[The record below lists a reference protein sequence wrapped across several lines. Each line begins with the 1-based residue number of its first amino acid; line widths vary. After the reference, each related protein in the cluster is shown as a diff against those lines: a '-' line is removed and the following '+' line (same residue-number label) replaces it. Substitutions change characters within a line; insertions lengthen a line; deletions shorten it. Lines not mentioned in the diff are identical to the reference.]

1 MACFCI
7 FLGIKMKNLIFL
19 AAILGTIFIGAFFVH
34 GEEYIPNAGGNSAD
48 VGQYTPVTIDTY
60 DSNRNKIQMTFTHKP
75 QRVVVDEL
83 NTMETLLA
91 LGLGDSIV
99 ETSVSPKSM
108 SYKRLLQE
116 YPEEMA
122 KIQKKT
128 VHSLN
133 TETVLSANPDL
144 ILGWKSTF
152 TSILRRPTQWWNAR
166 GIKTYVVATSN
177 HILNYGTIEDEKQF
191 LADMGK
197 IFHVEPKTN
206 HLIREIQD
214 ELKTTQEAVQGK
226 PQQRVMVI
234 EVSGRGAFM
243 NYDDGWLVGDMVRS
257 LGGCMPVK
265 EKRVG
270 VEGLIEENPDV
281 IFVVYFSDY
290 QKDIIRSIFQ
300 QPEYSSLKAVQNNR
314 ICLLPFDCM
323 YTSAIKTIKGIRLIK
338 NGLYPELNASGKRS

>member
-1 MACFCI
+1 M
-7 FLGIKMKNLIFL
+7 
-19 AAILGTIFIGAFFVH
+19 GTIFIGGCFVNS
-34 GEEYIPNAGGNSAD
+34 EEYIPNSGGNSAD
-48 VGQYTPVTIDTY
+48 VGKYTPVTIDTY
-60 DSNRNKIQMTFTHKP
+60 DSNRNKIQMTFTHRP

-83 NTMETLLA
+83 NTMETMLA

-234 EVSGRGAFM
+234 EVSGRGAFT

-265 EKRVG
+265 
-270 VEGLIEENPDV
+270 
-281 IFVVYFSDY
+281 
-290 QKDIIRSIFQ
+290 
-300 QPEYSSLKAVQNNR
+300 
-314 ICLLPFDCM
+314 
-323 YTSAIKTIKGIRLIK
+323 
-338 NGLYPELNASGKRS
+338 

>member
-1 MACFCI
+1 
-7 FLGIKMKNLIFL
+7 MKNLIFL
-19 AAILGTIFIGAFFVH
+19 AAILGTIFIGGCFVNS
-34 GEEYIPNAGGNSAD
+34 EEYIPNSGGNSAD
-48 VGQYTPVTIDTY
+48 VGKYTPVTIDTY
-60 DSNRNKIQMTFTHKP
+60 DSNRNKIQMTFTHRP

-99 ETSVSPKSM
+99 ATSVSPKSM
-108 SYKRLLQE
+108 SYKRLMQE

-128 VHSLN
+128 VNSLN
-133 TETVLSANPDL
+133 TETVLSANPDF

-152 TSILRRPTQWWNAR
+152 TSILRRPTGWWNDR

-177 HILNYGTIEDEKQF
+177 HILKHGTIEDEKQF

-197 IFHVEPKTN
+197 IFRVEQKTN

-214 ELKTTQEAVQGK
+214 ELKTTHEAVRGQ

-234 EVSGRGAFM
+234 EVIGRGAFT

-265 EKRVG
+265 ETRVG
-270 VEGLIEENPDV
+270 VEGLIAENPDV

-290 QKDIIRSIFQ
+290 QKDMIRNIFQ
-300 QPEYSSLKAVQNNR
+300 QPEYSSLKAVKSNR

-323 YTSAIKTIKGIRLIK
+323 YTPAIKTIKGIRLIK
-338 NGLYPELNASGKRS
+338 NGLYPGLSDSGKRS

>member
-1 MACFCI
+1 
-7 FLGIKMKNLIFL
+7 MKNLFFL
-19 AAILGTIFIGAFFVH
+19 AVILGIIFVGAFFVN
-34 GEEYIPNAGGNSAD
+34 GEEYIPNAGGNGTD

-60 DSNRNKIQMTFTHKP
+60 DSNRNKIQMTFTHRP

-234 EVSGRGAFM
+234 EVSGRGAFV

-323 YTSAIKTIKGIRLIK
+323 YTSAIKSIKGIRLIK

>member
-1 MACFCI
+1 
-7 FLGIKMKNLIFL
+7 
-19 AAILGTIFIGAFFVH
+19 
-34 GEEYIPNAGGNSAD
+34 
-48 VGQYTPVTIDTY
+48 
-60 DSNRNKIQMTFTHKP
+60 
-75 QRVVVDEL
+75 
-83 NTMETLLA
+83 
-91 LGLGDSIV
+91 
-99 ETSVSPKSM
+99 
-108 SYKRLLQE
+108 
-116 YPEEMA
+116 MA

-152 TSILRRPTQWWNAR
+152 TSILRRPTGWWNAR